1 MHLKQQKFA
10 NIKLG
15 LTTNSCDSNRCLH
28 ESLEGQSL
36 CKPRLV
42 RGNKIGYRASH
53 LASYLHTNRKKQAI
67 HPNPWLTERGME
79 GKLLWMVG
87 IQRISF
93 KLDCLHIILTCQQG
107 RISDGFMCVEVLIT
121 ISLSLAEL
129 RQPVVSNLF
138 IGFQVDYCHSTM
150 SRRNNGGIV
159 QSPAKYRVLFFL
171 SGSVS
176 SSIYIADHTAMID
189 DDDDGFP
196 WVGCTAT
203 WYIKVHGKKDGGNK
217 KTQTTN

>member
-1 MHLKQQKFA
+1 MFTWKPWRAEFMQAQACQGKQNWVQSESSSCLPTYQQKQ
-10 NIKLG
+10 
-15 LTTNSCDSNRCLH
+15 T
-28 ESLEGQSL
+28 
-36 CKPRLV
+36 
-42 RGNKIGYRASH
+42 
-53 LASYLHTNRKKQAI
+53 I
-67 HPNPWLTERGME
+67 HPNPWRTERGME
-79 GKLLWMVG
+79 GKLLGEVG
-87 IQRISF
+87 MQRMSF

-107 RISDGFMCVEVLIT
+107 KGLAMALCASRFSSL
-121 ISLSLAEL
+121 SLSLAEL

-150 SRRNNGGIV
+150 SRRNNGAIV
-159 QSPAKYRVLFFL
+159 QSPAKYRVVFFL

-176 SSIYIADHTAMID
+176 SSIYIADHTAMVD